1 MDTQTFTLENLKR
14 ILREGAGA
22 DESVDFDGDIL
33 DADFE
38 ALGYESL
45 AILET
50 CGRIER
56 EYGITLD
63 DSVVSNVRTP
73 RRMVEVVNGHLGQ
86 TAPA

>member
-1 MDTQTFTLENLKR
+1 MDNQTFTLENLKR

-63 DSVVSNVRTP
+63 DSVVSDVRTP
-73 RRMVEVVNGHLGQ
+73 RHMVEVVNEHLGQ
-86 TAPA
+86 TAAA